1 MDLLNAAST
10 PEGVTSLGAATV
22 GPDPACLFSPPSHL
36 TSAFASEAHNHPMG
50 YFLHPPCTDK
60 RRRIR
65 EAGSLAPDHTAGQ
78 AGFNREPQGNETPS
92 SSAAHS
98 RNGCENQS
106 QLRWL
111 PAACKAQPPISPSLS
126 SPSSLAR
133 GPWVS
138 LAPSPPHH
146 CHPVPLSPPPFR
158 PLPATLTVLGMC
170 QSCSQCLLLRLR
182 ENDINQANTQKEMFA
197 KDL

>member
-1 MDLLNAAST
+1 MLPLWDLTLPVSSL
-10 PEGVTSLGAATV
+10 PPPTSPL
-22 GPDPACLFSPPSHL
+22 PSPLKLTTTLWGTSCIPLAQTRDEESERLDHL
-36 TSAFASEAHNHPMG
+36 LQT
-50 YFLHPPCTDK
+50 TQ
-60 RRRIR
+60 
-65 EAGSLAPDHTAGQ
+65 LARQ
-78 AGFNREPQGNETPS
+78 GFNPEPQGNETPS